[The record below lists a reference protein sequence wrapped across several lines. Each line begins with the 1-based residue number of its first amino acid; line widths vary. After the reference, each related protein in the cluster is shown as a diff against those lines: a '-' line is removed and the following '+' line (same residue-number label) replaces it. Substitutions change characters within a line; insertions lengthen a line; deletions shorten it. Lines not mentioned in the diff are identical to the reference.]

1 MLEVASPNL
10 VQPQGSLESPVTPI
24 LQINEGIKV
33 VTAAPHFS
41 CEIFPAA
48 HEQEE
53 RAEVEASAS
62 QCTPRSQVGLDHNYS
77 GDNVENRSQVVMGE
91 TYPPLQ
97 VTQTPPPQFNQYLS
111 SNGFDRASHE
121 NPMLLS
127 QGDIFGAE
135 GEEIQVSN
143 EQEVT
148 MQEFPG
154 EFTQFS
160 ITRRELTTI
169 NNFLGRIPPDLLT
182 GDGANLDQ
190 PLSLSVVDVIA
201 DPVMVTTSSQE
212 ELSGPSSMAVRSD
225 RQYQDS
231 THYGKR
237 RRPKYSLTVGMLK
250 NTQCCNFLLLVHSTP
265 IKLPI
270 SGGVGCVVWNY
281 P

>member
-24 LQINEGIKV
+24 LQIDEGIKV
-33 VTAAPHFS
+33 VTAAPHFT
-41 CEIFPAA
+41 CEIFPAD

-53 RAEVEASAS
+53 RTEVEASAS

-111 SNGFDRASHE
+111 PTGFDRASHE

-148 MQEFPG
+148 MQDFPG
-154 EFTQFS
+154 EYTQFS

-182 GDGANLDQ
+182 GDGANLGQ

-201 DPVMVTTSSQE
+201 DPVIVTTSSQE
-212 ELSGPSSMAVRSD
+212 ELSGPSSSMAVRSD

-237 RRPKYSLTVGMLK
+237 RRPNSPSQLE
-250 NTQCCNFLLLVHSTP
+250 C
-265 IKLPI
+265 
-270 SGGVGCVVWNY
+270 
-281 P
+281 